1 MAKVKATVNGAVS
14 LVNAIANKKG
24 ATLGISLKVE
34 VVMET
39 SKGKGITI
47 QSENKSLSSRLINK
61 TIEKIVSKKDLEKN
75 KIAITLNS
83 EIPTG
88 YGLKSSSAISSAI
101 ALACAKIFKPK
112 WTDKQILLAG
122 VDAKIFKPKWTDKQ
136 ILLAGVDASIES
148 KVSITGAYDDACS
161 CYYGG
166 FNVTDNAKRNRIQF
180 QKIPSNLT
188 AVIFIPKNR
197 KRGKLKN
204 LKILSPI
211 FNNAWELAKE
221 KKYWQSMT
229 INGLATA
236 AILDSDPK
244 IIVSLME
251 KGALGA
257 SISGNGPSIAAIVKK
272 ENIENIK
279 KIFESLEGRIIISKI
294 NNKKAE
300 VHEL

>member
-1 MAKVKATVNGAVS
+1 MAKVKATIHGAVS
-14 LVNAIANKKG
+14 IVSAIANKKG
-24 ATLGISLKVE
+24 ATVGIGLKVE
-34 VVMET
+34 AIMET
-39 SKGKGITI
+39 SEGKGITI

-75 KIAITLNS
+75 KITITLTS

-88 YGLKSSSAISSAI
+88 YGLKSSSAISSVV

-112 WTDKQILLAG
+112 LTDQQILLAG
-122 VDAKIFKPKWTDKQ
+122 I
-136 ILLAGVDASIES
+136 DASIET

-166 FNVTDNAKRNRIQF
+166 VNITDNAKKNRIYF
-180 QKIPSNLT
+180 EKAPSNLI

-197 KRGKLKN
+197 KRGNLKK

-211 FNNAWELAKE
+211 FNNAWELAKN
-221 KKYWQSMT
+221 KKYWEAMT
-229 INGLATA
+229 MNGLATSS
-236 AILDSDPK
+236 ILNSDPK
-244 IIVSLME
+244 IIVDLIE

-257 SISGNGPSIAAIVKK
+257 SVSGNGPAIAAIVKK
-272 ENIENIK
+272 ENESNIK
-279 KIFESLEGRIIISKI
+279 KIFSALEGNIIVSKV

>member
-1 MAKVKATVNGAVS
+1 MAKVKATIHGAVS
-14 LVNAIANKKG
+14 LVSAIANKKG
-24 ATLGISLKVE
+24 ATVGISLKVE
-34 VVMET
+34 AIVET
-39 SKGKGITI
+39 SEGKGIVI

-61 TIEKIVSKKDLEKN
+61 TIEKIVTKKDLEKN
-75 KIAITLNS
+75 KITVTLTS

-88 YGLKSSSAISSAI
+88 YGLKSSSAISSAV

-112 WTDKQILLAG
+112 LTDHQILLSG
-122 VDAKIFKPKWTDKQ
+122 VE
-136 ILLAGVDASIES
+136 ASIES

-166 FNVTDNAKRNRIQF
+166 FNVTDNGKRKRIQF
-180 QKIPSNLT
+180 EKVPTNLI

-197 KRGKLKN
+197 KRGNLKK

-221 KKYWQSMT
+221 KKYWESMI
-229 INGLATA
+229 INGLATST
-236 AILDSDPK
+236 ILNSDPK
-244 IIVSLME
+244 IIVDLIE

-257 SISGNGPSIAAIVKK
+257 SVSGNGPSIAAIVKK
-272 ENIENIK
+272 ENESNVK
-279 KIFESLEGRIIISKI
+279 KIFAALEGSIIVSKI

>member
-1 MAKVKATVNGAVS
+1 MAKVKATIHGAVS
-14 LVNAIANKKG
+14 LVSAIANKKG
-24 ATLGISLKVE
+24 ATVGISLKVE
-34 VVMET
+34 ATVET
-39 SKGKGITI
+39 SEGKGITI

-61 TIEKIVSKKDLEKN
+61 TIEKIVTKKDLEKN
-75 KIAITLNS
+75 KITVTLTS

-88 YGLKSSSAISSAI
+88 YGLKSSSAISSAV
-101 ALACAKIFKPK
+101 ALACAKIFRPK
-112 WTDKQILLAG
+112 LTDHQILLSG
-122 VDAKIFKPKWTDKQ
+122 VE
-136 ILLAGVDASIES
+136 ASIES

-166 FNVTDNAKRNRIQF
+166 FNVTDNGKRKRIQF
-180 QKIPSNLT
+180 EKAPTNLI

-197 KRGKLKN
+197 KRGNLKK

-221 KKYWQSMT
+221 KKYWESMI
-229 INGLATA
+229 INGLATST
-236 AILDSDPK
+236 ILNSDPK
-244 IIVSLME
+244 IIVDLIE

-257 SISGNGPSIAAIVKK
+257 SVSGNGPSIAAIVKK
-272 ENIENIK
+272 ENESNVK
-279 KIFESLEGRIIISKI
+279 KIFGALEGNIIVSKI

>member
-1 MAKVKATVNGAVS
+1 MAKVKATIHGAVS
-14 LVNAIANKKG
+14 LVSAIANKKG

-34 VVMET
+34 AIIET
-39 SKGKGITI
+39 SEGKGITI

-61 TIEKIVSKKDLEKN
+61 TIEKIVSKRDLEKN
-75 KIAITLNS
+75 KITITLTS

-88 YGLKSSSAISSAI
+88 YGLKSSSAISSVV

-112 WTDKQILLAG
+112 LTDQQILLAG
-122 VDAKIFKPKWTDKQ
+122 VE
-136 ILLAGVDASIES
+136 ASIES

-166 FNVTDNAKRNRIQF
+166 FNVTDNGKRNRMHF
-180 QKIPSNLT
+180 EKAPSNLI

-197 KRGKLKN
+197 KRGNLKK

-211 FNNAWELAKE
+211 FNNAWELAKG
-221 KKYWQSMT
+221 KKYWESMT
-229 INGLATA
+229 INGLATSS
-236 AILDSDPK
+236 ILNSDPK
-244 IIVSLME
+244 IIIDLIQ
-251 KGALGA
+251 KGALAA
-257 SISGNGPSIAAIVKK
+257 SVSGNGPSIAAIVKK
-272 ENIENIK
+272 ENESNVK
-279 KIFESLEGRIIISKI
+279 KIFSNLEGSIIVSKI